1 MAQRRIYE
9 GTLEEITALYSLE
22 LRGKHLRVLVD
33 EETTLE
39 GHPSVRASST
49 EWAKALAKWASGH
62 TVNGNCLSDD
72 AISRDAIY
80 EGRG

>member
-22 LRGKHLRVLVD
+22 LRGKHLRVFVD